1 MFVTSKRIKA
11 PKEIEITLGVSVKM
25 VKQFKLLGVTIDN
38 KLNFETYASMIKK
51 SVNRKLYSIKRLFY
65 LCQSVKL
72 QFFKSFIMPHFD
84 YCSTIYYY
92 FPKATLQKIYNSYN
106 YKISKLLNL
115 NATVDAN
122 NFNTLLENYALN
134 NFQHRLFIRM
144 ATFLHNIVNIEQ
156 APKLLKDQIRMNV
169 NIDKGGYNLRNKFQ
183 MNQPLRIHN
192 HYGEATFVYF
202 CTKFINNL
210 ILEYLKNNFYTF
222 RKLLFNNLNNHFVKY
237 PQNLIFG

>member
-11 PKEIEITLGVSVKM
+11 PKKIEITAGVSVK
-25 VKQFKLLGVTIDN
+25 VVEQFKLLGVTIDN

-51 SVNRKLYSIKRLFY
+51 RSVNRKLYSIKRLFY

-72 QFFKSFIMPHFD
+72 QFFKSFIMPD

-134 NFQHRLFIRM
+134 NFQHRLLIRM
-144 ATFLHNIVNIEQ
+144 ATFLHKIVNIEQ
-156 APKLLKDQIRMNV
+156 APKLLTDQIRMNV
-169 NIDKGGYNLRNKFQ
+169 NINKGGYNLKNKFQ
-183 MNQPLRIHN
+183 VNQPLRIQN

-202 CTKFINNL
+202 CSKFIKNF
-210 ILEYLKNNFYTF
+210 ILVGLKNNFYTF